1 MEPYDYSKLLGRMKE
16 MGFTQA
22 ALARRVGISETSMN
36 LSLNNKRDFGQD
48 EMIRACTAL
57 EIPIGQIGDYFFA
70 HKL

>member
-22 ALARRVGISETSMN
+22 ALAKQVGISETSMN

-48 EMIRACTAL
+48 EMIRACMAL
-57 EIPIGQIGDYFFA
+57 GIPIGQIGDYFFT